1 MFALPPFILIKCL
14 SVIKSVCINGKPKKI
29 INFKCICTEM
39 YAEKKGG
46 KIFLQQISSNEKMG
60 SIHYLYD
67 LETIFFKPV
76 FIEQIG

>member
-29 INFKCICTEM
+29 INFKYM
-39 YAEKKGG
+39 YRNVCRKKGG
-46 KIFLQQISSNEKMG
+46 KIFLQQISSNEEMG
-60 SIHYLYD
+60 SIQYLYD
-67 LETIFFKPV
+67 FETIFFKPV